1 MPVIGDVGEDAL
13 IALLSPRLPT
23 TTSALLGP
31 GDDAAVLSLK
41 GDLVVSSDVLVQDRH
56 FRREWSTAADVGYR
70 AVMQNLADIDA
81 MGAVPVALQV
91 TLAAPPFTDLEWVL
105 DFADGLREACEPLG
119 VGVTGGDISGSREI
133 CVSITALGETRGRT
147 PVLRSGAR
155 VGDVVAVSGPL
166 GAAMAG
172 YHQLE
177 NGLRIDA
184 ESIDLFLRP
193 QPRIGAGVEACDA
206 RATAMMDISD
216 GLVTDLARMALAS
229 GVGIDIES
237 ARVPIHPS
245 VERVAGQVVA
255 SPLDWALTGGEDH
268 HLLAT
273 FPPHAE
279 LPGGWVP
286 IGLVTT
292 GHEGLLVDGTAPT
305 RWGWDHFPRA

>member
-1 MPVIGDVGEDAL
+1 MPLIGDVGEDAL
-13 IALLSPRLPT
+13 IALFSPRLPT

-31 GDDAAVLSLK
+31 GDDAAVLSLQ

-70 AVMQNLADIDA
+70 AAMQNLADIDA

-91 TLAAPPFTDLEWVL
+91 TLAAPPSTDVEWVL

-119 VGVTGGDISGSREI
+119 VGVIGGDISGSREI
-133 CVSITALGETRGRT
+133 CVSVTALGETRGRT

-177 NGLRIDA
+177 NGLRIDT

-216 GLVTDLARMALAS
+216 GLVTDLARLSLAS
-229 GVGIDIES
+229 GIGIAVES

-245 VERVAGQVVA
+245 AARVAGQVVA

-273 FPPHAE
+273 FPAHAE

-286 IGLVTT
+286 IGLVTR
-292 GHEGLLVDGTAPT
+292 GHEGLEVDGKAPT